1 MSCERCGGYKA
12 ETERLAQICDVAC
25 DCDPWAADPWAAADA
40 AERAWAAEAEAEL
53 AAEAKGK
60 GEEDMS
66 MRQQIRAWRASLN
79 GLGNDARYW
88 DLCRTYGDYSREV
101 YAHLRACA
109 EYQHTAEAT

>member
-1 MSCERCGGYKA
+1 
-12 ETERLAQICDVAC
+12 
-25 DCDPWAADPWAAADA
+25 
-40 AERAWAAEAEAEL
+40 
-53 AAEAKGK
+53 
-60 GEEDMS
+60 MS

-109 EYQHTAEAT
+109 EYQHTAAST